1 MTTSPKP
8 GKATPAAAISPT
20 PCLDRIIERDPD
32 IVDRMFDYLL
42 QQMPELA
49 GRVGELAKAER
60 ALRSEFKAS
69 RGLHV
74 RSPQADDRREL
85 RAAVLSYPPGT
96 SAGQVAR
103 EHGIS
108 AITVRRIR
116 ASAAHP
122 ADDHRAP

>member
-20 PCLDRIIERDPD
+20 PGLDRLIERDPD

-49 GRVGELAKAER
+49 GRAGELAKAER
-60 ALRSEFKAS
+60 ALRTEFRRH

-74 RSPQADDRREL
+74 RSPKSDETAEIRAKVQA
-85 RAAVLSYPPGT
+85 YPIGT
-96 SAGQVAR
+96 SKNAIAR
-103 EHGIS
+103 DLGIS
-108 AITVRRIR
+108 RMTVYRIL
-116 ASAAHP
+116 AAAGVSAP
-122 ADDHRAP
+122 PVL